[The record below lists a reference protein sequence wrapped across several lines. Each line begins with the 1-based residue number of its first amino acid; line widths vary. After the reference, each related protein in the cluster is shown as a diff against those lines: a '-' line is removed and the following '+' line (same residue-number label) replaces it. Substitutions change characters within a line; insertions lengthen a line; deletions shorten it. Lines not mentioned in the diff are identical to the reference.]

1 MSSGKPRQL
10 GRKGTWKQP
19 KLSQNKK
26 FAIIS
31 SLDTSRPV
39 TYSHRP
45 SGLPK
50 TQHHIASR
58 HHPLNQTLST
68 FSQSSFQQCI
78 IDYDKGE
85 PSDTTNPRSSL
96 DLYESSEEILTEED
110 RGEKGIMKVDID
122 MTKIIAELDV
132 DLSLLSSTESH
143 FQSSAESQT
152 QSRSFIESQT
162 HSRSFIE
169 SQTHSKTSIS
179 DTNTQSRASLFE
191 VHSKTT
197 QTETHPRTTPGLS
210 DDISTVRPHSS
221 PCTSPS
227 SSHISHETVGV
238 VSLCNQEDVQRN
250 DCTFSVSDLFYS

>member
-1 MSSGKPRQL
+1 MSSSKPRQL

-50 TQHHIASR
+50 TQHCIVNK

-78 IDYDKGE
+78 VDYDKGE
-85 PSDTTNPRSSL
+85 PSDTTNPRSSS

-110 RGEKGIMKVDID
+110 KGEKGKIKVEVD
-122 MTKIIAELDV
+122 MTKITAELDV
-132 DLSLLSSTESH
+132 DMSLVSSTETH
-143 FQSSAESQT
+143 FQSSVESQT
-152 QSRSFIESQT
+152 QSRSFTESQT
-162 HSRSFIE
+162 HSL
-169 SQTHSKTSIS
+169 THSKTSIS
-179 DTNTQSRASLFE
+179 DMNTQSGASLFE

-210 DDISTVRPHSS
+210 DDISTVCPRSS
-221 PCTSPS
+221 TCTSPS
-227 SSHISHETVGV
+227 PSHISHETVGV
-238 VSLCNQEDVQRN
+238 ASLCNQEDIQGN
-250 DCTFSVSDLFYS
+250 DCTFSVSVCIILITINNI